1 MTEEMLQTKQ
11 RVAAELLIEMKTS
24 TGLQWYYIALENWER
39 FQGGYIVRAQG
50 ITDAWVIFHG
60 LGFWKEGY
68 STATHLVPEKVMEK
82 IPESMRWR
90 RLTQLEALALGT

>member
-1 MTEEMLQTKQ
+1 MTEDVLQTKQ
-11 RVAAELLIEMKTS
+11 RVAAELLAEMKAS
-24 TGLQWYYIALENWER
+24 KGLQWFYISLANER
-39 FQGGYIVRAQG
+39 FQGGYIIRAQG

-60 LGFWKEGY
+60 LGFWKEGC
-68 STATHLVPEKVMEK
+68 STVTEPIPEKVMEK